1 MFQRIKR
8 KFEGEAPEARNA
20 PAGTRAALLA
30 APDPSRPVAIMSD
43 QPTIVLDHVSK
54 WYGDLVAVSDL
65 SFSIG
70 PGVTA
75 LLGPNGSGKS
85 TSLKMICGL
94 LGTSTGTVTIDGLPA
109 RGDPKAYK
117 NLGVVLDIEQVYPY
131 LSGREFVRMNA
142 LLQKLPD
149 VDAATELA
157 LATVEM
163 TDAADPKVGGYSK
176 GMRQRIKLAGA
187 LVHDPNVIL
196 MDEPLNGTDPE
207 QRAHMIRLMWELG
220 RQGKT
225 LLVSSHVLSEVE
237 RFAENII
244 VIINGKLAAAGNYR
258 TIRDR
263 IDNHP
268 HIVRL
273 GSPEPRKLASALVT
287 LPQISS
293 VRIDKDGRVFVETS
307 ELRDFYRMVPRL
319 AKEKDVRLTELHAAD
334 ESLESVFSYLV
345 ER

>member
-1 MFQRIKR
+1 MFQKIRR
-8 KFEGEAPEARNA
+8 KFEGEVPEAGNA
-20 PAGTRAALLA
+20 PAGTRQALLA

-94 LGTSTGTVTIDGLPA
+94 LGPSTGTVSLDGLPA

-149 VDAATELA
+149 VDAATERA

-163 TDAADPKVGGYSK
+163 TDAASRKVGGYSK

-258 TIRDR
+258 TIRER

-307 ELRDFYRMVPRL
+307 EVRDFYRMVPRL